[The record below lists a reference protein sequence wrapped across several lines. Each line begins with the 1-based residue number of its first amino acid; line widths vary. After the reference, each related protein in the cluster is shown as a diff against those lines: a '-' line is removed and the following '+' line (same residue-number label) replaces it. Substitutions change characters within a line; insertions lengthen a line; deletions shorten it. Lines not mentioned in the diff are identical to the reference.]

1 MPAIVK
7 GGIVLMD
14 PALESV
20 RYRTILEMVI
30 RQYISGAVPV
40 GSRAI
45 SRDERL
51 NLSSATIR
59 NIMADLE
66 EMGYLM
72 QPHTSAGR
80 VPTDKGYRYYVDRL
94 MEIQRITQEEQD
106 RIRREYDNRQQEID
120 NVLKMTTRMLS
131 LLTHTP
137 SMITAPARSAAKLRH
152 LELLPLAG
160 NRLLAVVIYQTGQVE
175 NLTLEVS
182 GPDCTP
188 ELERARNYLNTRGRE
203 RTIAGLAEAVRA
215 AAPGELSDGPL
226 RTLVLELAGQ
236 LEVTASRGEETV
248 LVDGASL
255 LLEQPDFRDLHTIKE
270 MLQALENRAALQEL
284 LREGLVG
291 DGPVITIG
299 REHKA
304 SDLRE
309 CSVVTRRYE
318 IGGRPAGAL
327 GIVGP
332 TRLEYPKVIAIID
345 YLAAV
350 VGELLSE
357 GRARERNPR

>member
-1 MPAIVK
+1 MES
-7 GGIVLMD
+7 
-14 PALESV
+14 ALESV

-40 GSRAI
+40 GSRAL

-106 RIRREYDNRQQEID
+106 RIRHEYENRQQEFD
-120 NVLKMTTRMLS
+120 HVLKMTTRMLS

-160 NRLLAVVIYQTGQVE
+160 RRLLAVVIYQTGQVE

-182 GPDCTP
+182 ADFDA
-188 ELERARNYLNTRGRE
+188 ELERARNFLNAHGRE
-203 RTIAGLAEAVRA
+203 RTVAGLVEAVLA
-215 AAPGELSDGPL
+215 AAPGELPEGPL
-226 RTLVLELAGQ
+226 RTLVIELAAQ
-236 LEVTASRGEETV
+236 LEATASRGEETV
-248 LVDGASL
+248 FVDGASL

-309 CSVVTRRYE
+309 CSVVTRRYD